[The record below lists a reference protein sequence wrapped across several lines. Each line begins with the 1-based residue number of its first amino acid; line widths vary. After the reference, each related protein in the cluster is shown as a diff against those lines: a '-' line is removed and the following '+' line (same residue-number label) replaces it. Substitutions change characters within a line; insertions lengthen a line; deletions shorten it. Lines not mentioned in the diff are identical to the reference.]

1 MGPVYQR
8 AAFRHVTASL
18 LMREPINFPS
28 ERDVHAGPRLLL
40 RQLRE
45 VMAGPKEAQDR
56 LNNIVRLIA
65 SNVVAE
71 VCSFYVLRADGV
83 LELYATE
90 GLKSEA
96 VHSAG
101 LRLGEGLVGLIAQ
114 EKRTLNLPDAQ
125 SHPAFAYLPE
135 TGEEA
140 YHSFL
145 GVPILRAGR
154 TLGVLVV
161 QNMAYRTYTE
171 EEEEALQ
178 TVAMVVA
185 EVIASGELAAIAKQS
200 PTGLDVNRPLHLKGL
215 SVADGIGLGHVVLH
229 EPRLVVTNIV
239 ADNAQVELDRL
250 DRALDRLRLSV
261 DAMISR
267 SDLAHHGEHRDIL
280 ETYRMFAHDRGWVR
294 KIEASIRTGLTA
306 EAAVERV
313 QNDMRARLGAASDI
327 YLRERLY
334 DLDDLG
340 NRLIRELMG
349 RPADPKSDAFPEDAV
364 LIARAMGPA
373 DLLDYSGAN
382 LRGVALEDGGA
393 MSHVA
398 IVARALGI
406 AAVSRLPGIVSLVE
420 AGDAVIV
427 DGDEGELHIR
437 PLLDVENAY
446 ADKVRLKARRQA
458 QYRRLRS
465 APAITRDGH
474 EVDLMI
480 NAGLMVDMPHLEESG
495 AKGIGLFRTEFQF
508 MIASSFPRISD
519 QRALYERVLDTAKGQ
534 PVTFRSLDIGGDKV
548 LPYMRTVEEG
558 NPAMGWRALRLGFD
572 RPGLLRSQIR
582 ALLHAAAGRE
592 LRLMFP
598 MVADV
603 AEFTKARGFVDREIR
618 HLCRHGH
625 AIPKTI
631 RLGTMLEVP
640 SLLFQLDELMAKV
653 DFVAIGSN
661 DLFQFMMAVDRGNSN
676 VADRFDEASLGFM
689 RALKLVAEKGRD
701 YHVPVTIC
709 GEIAGRPLMAIAL
722 VALGYRQ
729 LSMSPPLIGPVKAAI
744 RALPSDR
751 LRARLLSCLDQP
763 EDSDA
768 LLRLLRQFAKEH
780 DIPI

>member
-1 MGPVYQR
+1 
-8 AAFRHVTASL
+8 
-18 LMREPINFPS
+18 MRETLTFPS
-28 ERDVHAGPRLLL
+28 DRDVHSGPRLLL

-45 VMAGPKEAQDR
+45 VMADPTGAQDR
-56 LNNIVRLIA
+56 LDTIVRLIA

-90 GLKSEA
+90 GLKREA

-101 LRLGEGLVGLIAQ
+101 LKLGRGLVGLIAQ
-114 EKRTLNLPDAQ
+114 DKRTLNLPDAQ

-135 TGEEA
+135 TGEELF
-140 YHSFL
+140 HSFL

-154 TLGVLVV
+154 ALGVLVV
-161 QNMAYRTYTE
+161 QNKAHRTYADE
-171 EEEEALQ
+171 EVEALQ

-185 EVIASGELAAIAKQS
+185 EIIASGDLASIAKQS
-200 PTGLDVNRPLHLKGL
+200 ATGLDVNRPMHLRGL

-229 EPRLVVTNIV
+229 EPRLVVTNLI
-239 ADNAQVELDRL
+239 ADNTQAELDRL
-250 DRALDRLRLSV
+250 DRALDRMRLSV

-280 ETYRMFAHDRGWVR
+280 ESYRMFAHDRGWVR
-294 KIEASIRTGLTA
+294 KMEEAIRTGLTA
-306 EAAVERV
+306 EAAVQRV
-313 QNDMRARLGAASDI
+313 QNDMRTRLGASSDI

-349 RPADPKSDAFPEDAV
+349 RPTDPNSTDFPDDAV
-364 LIARAMGPA
+364 LVARAMGPA
-373 DLLDYSGAN
+373 DLLDYTSAN
-382 LRGVALEDGGA
+382 LRGLVLEDGGA

-406 AAVSRLPGIVSLVE
+406 AAISRVPGIVSLVE
-420 AGDAVIV
+420 SGDAVIV
-427 DGDEGELHIR
+427 DGDAGDLHLR
-437 PLLDVENAY
+437 PIAEVENAY
-446 ADKVRLKARRQA
+446 TDKVRLKARRQA

-474 EVDLMI
+474 EIDLMI

-508 MIASSFPRISD
+508 MIASNFPRMRD
-519 QRALYERVLDTAKGQ
+519 QRALYEKVLDSANGL

-548 LPYMRTVEEG
+548 LPYMRTLEEG

-572 RPGLLRSQIR
+572 RPALLRVQIR

-603 AEFTKARGFVDREIR
+603 AEFIQARSFVHREIR
-618 HLCRHGH
+618 HLRRHGH
-625 AIPKTI
+625 PVPKAI

-640 SLLFQLDELMAKV
+640 SLLFQLDELMAEV

-676 VADRFDEASLGFM
+676 VADRFDEISLGFL
-689 RALKLVAEKGRD
+689 RALKLVADKGREH
-701 YHVPVTIC
+701 HVPVTIC

-722 VALGYRQ
+722 VALGYEK
-729 LSMSPPLIGPVKAAI
+729 LSMSPPLIGPVKTAI
-744 RALPSDR
+744 RALQADR
-751 LRARLLSCLDQP
+751 LRARLLGCLDQP
-763 EDSDA
+763 DGNSDPLH
-768 LLRLLRQFAKEH
+768 LLQSFAAEH
-780 DIPI
+780 DIPV